1 MSYEEEVESVL
12 GSALLVVGAWVVELS
27 GGKANH
33 PGVFV
38 KVLRDRRGLLEV
50 DKSSVDK
57 VDKLECRCRVEL

>member
-33 PGVFV
+33 PRVFV

-57 VDKLECRCRVEL
+57 VDKLECRCRVEP